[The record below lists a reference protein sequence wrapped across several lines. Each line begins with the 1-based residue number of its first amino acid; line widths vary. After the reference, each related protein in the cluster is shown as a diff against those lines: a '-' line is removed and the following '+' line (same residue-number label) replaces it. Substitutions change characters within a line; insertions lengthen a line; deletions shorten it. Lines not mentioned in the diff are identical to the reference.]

1 MGLSIKRAET
11 ERKARA
17 VAERMGV
24 SLTEAI
30 DIALDRTWKELTA
43 DEAAAERAR
52 RREALFAY
60 LRTLPPGNGK
70 SLQEID
76 DEMYGEGG
84 EPI

>member
-24 SLTEAI
+24 SVTEAI
-30 DIALDRTWKELTA
+30 DRALETTWQELTA
-43 DEAAAERAR
+43 EDQAAEHAR
-52 RREALFAY
+52 KREELFAWI
-60 LRTLPPGNGK
+60 RNLPKAQGP
-70 SLQEID
+70 SIEEIEA
-76 DEMYGEGG
+76 EMYGEGG

>member
-24 SLTEAI
+24 GVTEAI
-30 DIALDRTWKELTA
+30 DRALEKSWQELTA
-43 DEAAAERAR
+43 SDQAADRAKK
-52 RREALFAY
+52 REVFFAY
-60 LRTLPPGNGK
+60 LAGLPRTNK
-70 SLQEID
+70 TIDEIEA
-76 DEMYGEGG
+76 EMYGEFG

>member
-24 SLTEAI
+24 SVTEAI
-30 DIALDRTWKELTA
+30 DRALDDKMAVLTRS
-43 DEAAAERAR
+43 DEGEDRAEKQK
-52 RREALFAY
+52 ALFEWLAS
-60 LRTLPPGNGK
+60 LPHNGM
-70 SLQEID
+70 SREEIEA
-76 DEMYGEGG
+76 EMYGEGG

>member
-43 DEAAAERAR
+43 DEGAAERAR

>member
-1 MGLSIKRAET
+1 MGLSIKRGET

>member
-30 DIALDRTWKELTA
+30 DIALDKTWKELTA
-43 DEAAAERAR
+43 EEAAAERAR
-52 RREALFAY
+52 KREALFAY

>member
-17 VAERMGV
+17 VAERLGV

-30 DIALDRTWKELTA
+30 DIALDKTWKELTA

-52 RREALFAY
+52 KREALFA
-60 LRTLPPGNGK
+60 RIRQRGPGDGR
-70 SLQEID
+70 SLAEIEA
-76 DEMYGEGG
+76 EMYGDAG